1 MNKQSISRMK
11 PGVSRA
17 AHLFTAPFI
26 WTVVG
31 AVLMLRGWIWTGPG
45 TARWFVLLALVLG
58 TFKSLFVL
66 DKTARRTI
74 RRISD
79 MEDGTCIGAVYSWKM
94 WLLVGLMMASG
105 ITLRHLFHPGIVI
118 GTLYMTIGWALF
130 LSSRHGW
137 LAWLHW
143 LRK

>member
-1 MNKQSISRMK
+1 MNKQGIARMK

-17 AHLFTAPFI
+17 AHLFAAPFI

-31 AVLMLRGWIWTGPG
+31 AVLMLRGWIWIGSG
-45 TARWFVLLALVLG
+45 TAHWFVLLALVLG
-58 TFKSLFVL
+58 TFKSLLVL
-66 DKTARRTI
+66 DKAARRTI
-74 RRISD
+74 HRING

-94 WLLVGLMMASG
+94 WLLVGVMMASG

-137 LAWLHW
+137 AAWLRR